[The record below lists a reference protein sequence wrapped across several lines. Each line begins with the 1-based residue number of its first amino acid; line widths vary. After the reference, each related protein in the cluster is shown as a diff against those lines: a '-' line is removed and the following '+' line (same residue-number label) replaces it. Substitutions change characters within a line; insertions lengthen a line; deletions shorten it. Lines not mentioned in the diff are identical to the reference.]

1 MKFTV
6 VRDEWLKGD
15 EEEASQLES
24 KTTGKKCCLGF
35 FGLAAGVKSGHLPG
49 KYAPSDL
56 EEEDSTKFGNKLL
69 TRDNYGEFRETPLCD
84 RIMVANDER
93 FISEHDREVHLQELF
108 KDAGHKIEFVDT
120 KPN

>member
-15 EEEASQLES
+15 EEEPGQLES

-35 FGLAAGVKSGHLPG
+35 FGLAAGVKPEHLPG
-49 KYAPSDL
+49 KYSPSDL
-56 EEEDSTKFGNKLL
+56 GEEDSTKFGKLL
-69 TRDNYGEFRETPLCD
+69 IRDSGGEFQETAHCIQ
-84 RIMVANDER
+84 IMRVNDSSCKTEYA
-93 FISEHDREVHLQELF
+93 REVCLQELF
-108 KDAGHKIEFVDT
+108 KEAGHEIEFVDT

>member
-15 EEEASQLES
+15 EEEASKLES

-35 FGLAAGVKSGHLPG
+35 FGLAAGVKSEYLLG

-56 EEEDSTKFGNKLL
+56 EEEDSIKFGKLL
-69 TRDNYGEFRETPLCD
+69 TRTSNGEFRETPLCD
-84 RIMVANDER
+84 QIMTVND
-93 FISEHDREVHLQELF
+93 SMLTTGYTREVRLRSLF
-108 KDAGHKIEFVDT
+108 KEAGHEIEFVDT

>member
-24 KTTGKKCCLGF
+24 KTTGKRCCLGF
-35 FGLAAGVKSGHLPG
+35 FGLTAGVKPGHLPG

-69 TRDNYGEFRETPLCD
+69 TRDSDGEFRETPLCD
-84 RIMVANDER
+84 RIMTVNDSV
-93 FISEHDREVHLQELF
+93 FMTGYIREVHLRSLFQE
-108 KDAGHKIEFVDT
+108 AGHEIEFVDT
-120 KPN
+120 RPN